1 MFFFVFSSRRRQTR
15 CALVTGVQTCALPI
29 SPLIAYAV
37 KANPNKS
44 VIATLAAL
52 GAGADVVSIGE
63 LRRAMAGG
71 VPANRIVFSGVGKTR
86 EELTEALS
94 LGIFQFN
101 LESKPE
107 AELLSDVAVE
117 LGTTAPVSFRVNPDV
132 AAGPHRQLSTGK
144 AANTVGV
151 LHSRAL

>member
-86 EELTEALS
+86 EELTEALRSEEHTSELQS
-94 LGIFQFN
+94 LMRI
-101 LESKPE
+101 SY
-107 AELLSDVAVE
+107 AVFC
-117 LGTTAPVSFRVNPDV
+117 L
-132 AAGPHRQLSTGK
+132 K
-144 AANTVGV
+144 KKI
-151 LHSRAL
+151 

>member
-1 MFFFVFSSRRRQTR
+1 MDHFDYRDGVLYAEDVPLPELADAVGTPFYCYSTATIERHFRVFSE
-15 CALVTGVQTCALPI
+15 ALAGVGVEP
-29 SPLIAYAV
+29 PLIAYAV

-101 LESKPE
+101 LESDTE
-107 AELLSDVAVE
+107 AEQQIGCATGGERV
-117 LGTTAPVSFRVNPDV
+117 GT
-132 AAGPHRQLSTGK
+132 
-144 AANTVGV
+144 
-151 LHSRAL
+151 

>member
-1 MFFFVFSSRRRQTR
+1 MFFFSSRRRHTR

-29 SPLIAYAV
+29 
-37 KANPNKS
+37 S

-101 LESKPE
+101 LESEPE
-107 AELLSDVAVE
+107 AEMLSEVAVA
-117 LGTTAPVSFRVNPDV
+117 LGKTAPVSFRVNPDV
-132 AAGPHRQLSTGK
+132 DAGTHRKISTGK
-144 AANTVGV
+144 AGR
-151 LHSRAL
+151 SE

>member
-52 GAGADVVSIGE
+52 GAGADVVSTGE

-86 EELTEALS
+86 EELPEALS
-94 LGIFQFN
+94 PGIFQFT
-101 LESKPE
+101 LESEPE
-107 AELLSDVAVE
+107 AAMLSDDAVA
-117 LGTTAPVSFRVNPDV
+117 LGKTAPVSFRDRTRVV
-132 AAGPHRQLSTGK
+132 KGKSGAGS
-144 AANTVGV
+144 VG
-151 LHSRAL
+151 LGGRRCLNKKKQH